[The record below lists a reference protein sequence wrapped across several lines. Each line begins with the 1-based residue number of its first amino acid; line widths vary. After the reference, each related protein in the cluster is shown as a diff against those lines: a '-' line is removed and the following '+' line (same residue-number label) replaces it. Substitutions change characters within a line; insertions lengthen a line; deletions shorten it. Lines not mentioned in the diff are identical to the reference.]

1 VSDRLAKQ
9 VAERLRDRSEQPTW
23 RWKLRTALVYF
34 VVLLCVTVCLATD
47 AHAHSPYWQGTDWL
61 LWWIRR

>member
-1 VSDRLAKQ
+1 M
-9 VAERLRDRSEQPTW
+9 
-23 RWKLRTALVYF
+23 RTALVYF

-47 AHAHSPYWQGTDWL
+47 AHAHSAYWQGTDWL